1 MTNSTR
7 FALLTLVCA
16 LAPLAGCVSIDER
29 PTSDRYALEI
39 SDSPDAK
46 RFDLILISKDVK
58 PICVWIDNWP
68 NDLGQLHMGADK
80 ATLRTA
86 TAEFQAKDANFG
98 YCPGGCGEHRI
109 APRGELRGF
118 IAYSAFGDEDKIA
131 AEPNK
136 QLSYF
141 PWPYYC
147 AK

>member
-1 MTNSTR
+1 M
-7 FALLTLVCA
+7 FTLAGA
-16 LAPLAGCVSIDER
+16 LAPLVGCVSIDER

-39 SDSPDAK
+39 SDNADAK

-86 TAEFQAKDANFG
+86 TTELQAKVANFG

-109 APRGELRGF
+109 VPRGELRGF
-118 IAYSAFGDEDKIA
+118 IAYSAFGDEDRIA
-131 AEPNK
+131 AESDK
-136 QLSYF
+136 RLSYF
-141 PWPYYC
+141 PWPHYC